1 MTPTL
6 DTLATMI
13 HQHSMEHGI
22 SILRMSCCNDD
33 QSWHCSYYEGEKK
46 ERRLKWCDAATHSAF
61 KPLMEK
67 MNGFLA
73 AFPSRVTEIAHPR
86 DQVYLVWG
94 ISRTDGEDRMWYQPV
109 DLAEN

>member
-6 DTLATMI
+6 DTLATII
-13 HQHSMEHGI
+13 HQHSLEHGI
-22 SILRMSCCNDD
+22 DILRLN
-33 QSWHCSYYEGEKK
+33 HCPQAETWWCTYYEGKK
-46 ERRLKWCDAATHSAF
+46 KDRRLLRKECVSHPAL
-61 KPLMEK
+61 KPLLEK
-67 MNGFLA
+67 ITGFLA

-94 ISRTDGEDRMWYQPV
+94 ISRKDGEDRMWYQPV